1 MASFDTH
8 FIPDSKKNIA
18 NERAIF
24 QGKNYR
30 ITVLSERL
38 VRLQYSI
45 DGHFSDAQT
54 TLVKNRNFSLPQFKV
69 EQDEKYIVITTNYF
83 MLQYLKDKPFI
94 GQTFSPDSNLKVT
107 LLNTDKIWYYGQVE
121 ARNFKGGA
129 ISLDDYKGSIK
140 LDKGLYSTDGFV
152 LLDDSKNFEIDESG
166 LLVKPNK
173 NKVYLCI
180 KETLV
185 YA

>member
-38 VRLQYSI
+38 IRLQYSI

-54 TLVKNRNFSLPQFKV
+54 TLVKNRNFPLPQFKV

-83 MLQYLKDKPFI
+83 MLQ
-94 GQTFSPDSNLKVT
+94 
-107 LLNTDKIWYYGQVE
+107 
-121 ARNFKGGA
+121 
-129 ISLDDYKGSIK
+129 
-140 LDKGLYSTDGFV
+140 
-152 LLDDSKNFEIDESG
+152 
-166 LLVKPNK
+166 
-173 NKVYLCI
+173 
-180 KETLV
+180 
-185 YA
+185 